1 VEAILISKIS
11 SKSRIFNDWNSFM
24 PLILTCACD
33 LSDPTLKNFV
43 VISKIITYFFI
54 DYHSYSTYFY

>member
-1 VEAILISKIS
+1 MEAILISKIS

-43 VISKIITYFFI
+43 VISKIITYFLF
-54 DYHSYSTYFY
+54 FY